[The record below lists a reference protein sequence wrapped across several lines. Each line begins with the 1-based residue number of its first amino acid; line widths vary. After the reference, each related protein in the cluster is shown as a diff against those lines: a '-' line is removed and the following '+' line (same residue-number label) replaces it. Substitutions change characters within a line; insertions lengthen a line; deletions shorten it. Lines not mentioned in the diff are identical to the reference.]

1 MHISKTSPKGIH
13 SLISYIS
20 YLISALSVP
29 PAGWGCPGA
38 LWELGNFCDYVN
50 KFSRQNLLRF
60 LENTL
65 QMKILMI

>member
-20 YLISALSVP
+20 YLISAFPVP
-29 PAGWGCPGA
+29 SAGWGCPA
-38 LWELGNFCDYVN
+38 AVWELENFCDYVN